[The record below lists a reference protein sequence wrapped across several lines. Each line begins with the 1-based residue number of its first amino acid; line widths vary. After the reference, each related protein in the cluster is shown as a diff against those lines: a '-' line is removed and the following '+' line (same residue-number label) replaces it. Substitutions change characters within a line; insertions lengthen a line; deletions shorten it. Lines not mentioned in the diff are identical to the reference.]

1 MTARVITASED
12 PMADAPRELLRN
24 SVKDKLARDQ
34 VVASMIVRL
43 VRSVEIAQI
52 AKTAGFDS
60 FYIDMEHNSFSF
72 DTAGQLCMA
81 GLAAGIAPFIRV
93 PSIASHHIS
102 RALDGG
108 ALGVIAPHIHSAR
121 DAEAIVRAAKF
132 APLGDRSIAG
142 GLPHL
147 QFRTFST
154 EETINALNATTM
166 VVIMIETAEALAEI
180 DEIARVEGVDLLLI
194 GTNDLCSSLG
204 IPGQLDHEK
213 VRSAY
218 AKAIEA
224 CRRHGK
230 HLGVGGLSSQPS
242 LTAEFVKMGARY
254 VSTGTDLAFLLGAAT
269 AKAKQAREY

>member
-1 MTARVITASED
+1 
-12 PMADAPRELLRN
+12 MADSPREILRN
-24 SVKDKLARDQ
+24 SVKDRLSRDQ

-72 DTAGQLCMA
+72 DITGQLCMA
-81 GLAAGIAPFIRV
+81 GLAAGIAPFVRV
-93 PSIASHHIS
+93 PSIAPHHIS

-121 DAEAIVRAAKF
+121 DAERVVRAAKF

-147 QFRTFST
+147 QFRAFSAA
-154 EETINALNATTM
+154 ETIKALNDATM
-166 VVIMIETAEALAEI
+166 VLIMIESVEALAEV
-180 DEIARVEGVDLLLI
+180 DDIAAVEGVDLLLV
-194 GTNDLCSSLG
+194 GTNDLCASLG
-204 IPGQLDHEK
+204 IPGQLDHDK

-218 AKAIEA
+218 AKAMEA

-230 HLGVGGLSSQPS
+230 HLGIGGLSAHPS
-242 LTAEFVKMGARY
+242 LAAEFVKMGARY

-269 AKAKQAREY
+269 GKAKQAREMTGR

>member
-1 MTARVITASED
+1 
-12 PMADAPRELLRN
+12 MADSPREYLRN

-72 DTAGQLCMA
+72 DTAGQLCIA

-93 PSIASHHIS
+93 PSIAPHHIS

-108 ALGVIAPHIHSAR
+108 ALGVIAPHIQSAH
-121 DAEAIVRAAKF
+121 DAEAVVRAAKF

-147 QFRTFST
+147 QFRTFSAA
-154 EETINALNATTM
+154 ETIEALNDATM
-166 VVIMIETAEALAEI
+166 VIVMIESSEALEVV
-180 DEIARVEGVDLLLI
+180 DEIAAVKGVDLLMM

-204 IPGQLDHEK
+204 IPGQLDHDK

-218 AKAIEA
+218 AKAMEA
-224 CRRHGK
+224 CRKHEK
-230 HLGVGGLSSQPS
+230 HLGVGGLSAHPR
-242 LTAEFVKMGARY
+242 LAGEFVKMGARY
-254 VSTGTDLAFLLGAAT
+254 VSTGTDLSFLLGAAT
-269 AKAKQAREY
+269 AKAKQVREF

>member
-1 MTARVITASED
+1 MANSPSEF
-12 PMADAPRELLRN
+12 LRN
-24 SVKDKLARDQ
+24 AVKEKLARDE

-43 VRSVEIAQI
+43 VRTVEIAQI

-60 FYIDMEHNSFSF
+60 FYVDMEHNSFSF
-72 DTAGQLCMA
+72 DTTGQLCMA
-81 GLAAGIAPFIRV
+81 GLAAGIAPFVRV
-93 PSIASHHIS
+93 PSIAAHDIS

-108 ALGVIAPHIHSAR
+108 ALGVIAPHIHSVQ
-121 DAEAIVRAAKF
+121 DAESVMRAAKF
-132 APLGDRSIAG
+132 APLGERSIAG

-147 QFRTFST
+147 RFRTFSAT
-154 EETINALNATTM
+154 ETIQAMNEATM
-166 VVIMIETAEALAEI
+166 VIIMIESAEALAKV
-180 DEIARVEGVDLLLI
+180 DEIAAVEGVDLLLI

-269 AKAKQAREY
+269 AKAQQVREY

>member
-1 MTARVITASED
+1 
-12 PMADAPRELLRN
+12 MANSPRELLRN
-24 SVKDKLARDQ
+24 TVKDKLARDQ

-72 DTAGQLCMA
+72 DTTGQLCMA
-81 GLAAGIAPFIRV
+81 GLAAGIAPFVRV
-93 PSIASHHIS
+93 PSIAPHYIS

-121 DAEAIVRAAKF
+121 DAEGVVRAAKF

-147 QFRTFST
+147 QFRTFSA
-154 EETINALNATTM
+154 EETIQALNAATM
-166 VVIMIETAEALAEI
+166 VVIMIETVEALTEI

-194 GTNDLCSSLG
+194 GTNDLCSSIG
-204 IPGQLDHEK
+204 IPGQFEHGK
-213 VRSAY
+213 VRDAY
-218 AKAIEA
+218 AKAVQT
-224 CRRHGK
+224 CRKYGK
-230 HLGVGGLSSQPS
+230 HLGVGGLSAYPR
-242 LTAEFVKMGARY
+242 LTAEFVRMGARY
-254 VSTGTDLAFLLGAAT
+254 VSTGTDLSFLLGAAT
-269 AKAKQAREY
+269 AKAKQAHEF

>member
-1 MTARVITASED
+1 MVDS
-12 PMADAPRELLRN
+12 PSELLRN
-24 SVKDKLARDQ
+24 SVKNKLARDH

-72 DTAGQLCMA
+72 DTTGQLCMA
-81 GLAAGIAPFIRV
+81 GLAAGIAPFVRV
-93 PSIASHHIS
+93 PSIAPHCIS

-121 DAEAIVRAAKF
+121 DAEGVVRAAKF

-147 QFRTFST
+147 QFRTFSAAD
-154 EETINALNATTM
+154 TIQALNATTM
-166 VVIMIETAEALAEI
+166 VVIMIETTEALAEI

-194 GTNDLCSSLG
+194 GTNDLCSSFG
-204 IPGQLDHEK
+204 IPGQFEHGK
-213 VRSAY
+213 VRDAY
-218 AKAIEA
+218 AKAIQA
-224 CRRHGK
+224 CRKHGK
-230 HLGVGGLSSQPS
+230 HLGVGGLSAYPG

-254 VSTGTDLAFLLGAAT
+254 VSTGTDLSFLLGAAT
-269 AKAKQAREY
+269 AKAKQVREF